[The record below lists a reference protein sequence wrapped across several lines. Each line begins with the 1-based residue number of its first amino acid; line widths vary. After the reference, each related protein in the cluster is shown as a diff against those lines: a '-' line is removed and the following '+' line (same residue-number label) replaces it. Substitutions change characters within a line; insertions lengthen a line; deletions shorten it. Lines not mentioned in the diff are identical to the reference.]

1 MPFVKNFW
9 KKGYAS
15 RIGTMAT
22 AAMASRIVAVGNA
35 EVSTPASCPELF
47 AMNKMLLF
55 ISFKIIEPS

>member
-9 KKGYAS
+9 KKRYAS

-35 EVSTPASCPELF
+35 EVSTPANCPELF
-47 AMNKMLLF
+47 A
-55 ISFKIIEPS
+55 